1 MILTAIQCITTV
13 RLRRVTCLNIFA
25 SYKMSK
31 NMKIS
36 LKKWAKGISKE
47 TEKKKIKMANKYMEK
62 F

>member
-1 MILTAIQCITTV
+1 
-13 RLRRVTCLNIFA
+13 
-25 SYKMSK
+25 
-31 NMKIS
+31 MKIS